1 MQTAFFYTITLR
13 LTKAQKRRNV
23 LSENSV
29 DSRGGTRAGKD
40 VPPMLLFIY
49 ITNRVATVSPIL
61 QKMAE
66 RGIHGATM
74 VDCEGMLQTLAA
86 DSIEPPPFFGSLRK
100 FINPDHEPGKMLFAV
115 LREEQIGV
123 AKS

>member
-86 DSIEPPPFFGSLRK
+86 DSI
-100 FINPDHEPGKMLFAV
+100 
-115 LREEQIGV
+115 
-123 AKS
+123 

>member
-23 LSENSV
+23 LSENNV

-61 QKMAE
+61 QKMKFFLFYGNREHIKRVHTRNKNFRLRLFSRAQY
-66 RGIHGATM
+66 I
-74 VDCEGMLQTLAA
+74 AA
-86 DSIEPPPFFGSLRK
+86 YRPPVPRA
-100 FINPDHEPGKMLFAV
+100 GK
-115 LREEQIGV
+115 
-123 AKS
+123 